1 MGILDKLL
9 GREDKKDTMDHEIK
23 ADKPV
28 KIENNRQDVLDA
40 MMGKNGKITVLDIA
54 IDTITMREI
63 PKRNKLYGIIT
74 TRGIVTSTQITV
86 LDIAIDTITM
96 REIPKRNKLYG
107 IITTR
112 GIVTSTQCFNR
123 GNSNAYSNRDIIVPM
138 KSIEHSQFLELI
150 IGDKIFELPNDHFLP
165 EVNIGDDVEIMHVP
179 DSNKSKTPNSSGRD
193 VRVILVLKNHTN
205 GALWCFSLRR
215 QALGF

>member
-40 MMGKNGKITVLDIA
+40 MMGKNGK
-54 IDTITMREI
+54 
-63 PKRNKLYGIIT
+63 
-74 TRGIVTSTQITV
+74 ITV

>member
-1 MGILDKLL
+1 MSILDKLF
-9 GREDKKDTMDHEIK
+9 GRENKKDIMDHEI

-28 KIENNRQDVLDA
+28 KIEINRRDVRDA
-40 MMGKNGKITVLDIA
+40 MLEKNGKTIVQDIA

-63 PKRNKLYGIIT
+63 PMRYKLSGIIT
-74 TRGIVTSTQITV
+74 S
-86 LDIAIDTITM
+86 
-96 REIPKRNKLYG
+96 
-107 IITTR
+107 R

-123 GNSNAYSNRDIIVPM
+123 GNNNVYSNRDIIVPM

-150 IGDKIFELPNDHFLP
+150 IGDKVFEFPNDHFLP

-193 VRVILVLKNHTN
+193 VRVVLVLKNHTN
-205 GALWCFSLRR
+205 GALWRFSIRR

>member
-1 MGILDKLL
+1 MGILSSLFGMKN
-9 GREDKKDTMDHEIK
+9 KKDTMDHEIK

-74 TRGIVTSTQITV
+74 
-86 LDIAIDTITM
+86 A
-96 REIPKRNKLYG
+96 
-107 IITTR
+107 R

-123 GNSNAYSNRDIIVPM
+123 GSNNAYSNRDIIVPM
-138 KSIEHSQFLELI
+138 TSIEHSQFLELI
-150 IGDKIFELPNDHFLP
+150 IGDKVFELPNDHFLP